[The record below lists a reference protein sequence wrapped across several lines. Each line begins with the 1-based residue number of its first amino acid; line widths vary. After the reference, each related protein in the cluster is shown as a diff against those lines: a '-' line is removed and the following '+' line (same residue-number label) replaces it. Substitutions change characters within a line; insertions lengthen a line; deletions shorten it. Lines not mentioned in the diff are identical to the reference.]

1 MIVKRI
7 GPVSAAKISGT
18 LYAILGLFFGAVFSL
33 IAMVSGFSS
42 PTGEAG
48 GIGAVMGAG
57 AIIVFPIFYGCI
69 GFVVTL
75 AFAALYN
82 VLAGMLGGIEV
93 DLQQP

>member
-1 MIVKRI
+1 MIVKRV

-18 LYAILGLFFGAVFSL
+18 LYAILGLFAGAVFSL

-42 PTGEAG
+42 QTDGAG
-48 GIGAVMGAG
+48 GMGAVIGAGS
-57 AIIVFPIFYGCI
+57 IIVFPILYGCI

-82 VLAGMLGGIEV
+82 LLAGILGGIEV
-93 DLQQP
+93 DLQ